1 MTTTIDAQAHDA
13 ARPADDTATGADLG
27 SDALFAQVYD
37 RLKAMASRQL
47 ASRSGATLQTTAL
60 VHELYLRVGHGRE
73 LAFGQPAQFFAY
85 AARAMRHLL
94 ADHARARLRQRSGG
108 GWVGITLDGDDDELA
123 VASAE
128 QALLLDDALAE
139 LGPTDPRAA
148 QIVELRYF
156 AGLPLEQVA
165 DTLGLSRASVVR
177 DWRFARSFLHD
188 RLE

>member
-1 MTTTIDAQAHDA
+1 MTAPEP
-13 ARPADDTATGADLG
+13 PAMPAGA
-27 SDALFAQVYD
+27 DALFSEVYD
-37 RLKAMASRQL
+37 RLKAMAGRQL
-47 ASRSGATLQTTAL
+47 AVRGRGTLNTTAV
-60 VHELYLRVGHGRE
+60 VHELYLRMGGRQDLGFE
-73 LAFGQPAQFFAY
+73 QQRQFFAY

-139 LGPTDPRAA
+139 LGRTDPRAA